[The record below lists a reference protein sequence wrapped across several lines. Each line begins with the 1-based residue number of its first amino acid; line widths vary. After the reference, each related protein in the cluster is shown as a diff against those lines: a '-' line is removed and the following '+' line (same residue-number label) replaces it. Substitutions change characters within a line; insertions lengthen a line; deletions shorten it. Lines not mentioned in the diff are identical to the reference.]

1 MGSEGE
7 VWEVASTWLG
17 TNLHRH
23 SAAIL
28 PILSANLI
36 LYFL

>member
-7 VWEVASTWLG
+7 VWEVASAWLG
-17 TNLHRH
+17 TNPRRH

-36 LYFL
+36 L